1 MYTRE
6 RIKEVVEECLQYYTF
21 EKVNPKTLEHLE
33 HNTKENFVESVMMEL
48 DNSNTILIGEEKKW
62 KKTYQLKIV

>member
-6 RIKEVVEECLQYYTF
+6 RIKEVVEECLKYYIF
-21 EKVNPKTLEHLE
+21 EKKE

-48 DNSNTILIGEEKKW
+48 DNSHSIFIGEEKKW
-62 KKTYQLKIV
+62 KKKQKNILKNYT

>member
-6 RIKEVVEECLQYYTF
+6 RIKEVIKECLQYYTF

-33 HNTKENFVESVMMEL
+33 HNTKENFVESVMIEL
-48 DNSNTILIGEEKKW
+48 DNSNTILIGKEKND
-62 KKTYQLKIV
+62 KK

>member
-21 EKVNPKTLEHLE
+21 EKVNPKTLEHLKD
-33 HNTKENFVESVMMEL
+33 NTKENFIESVMMEL
-48 DNSNTILIGEEKKW
+48 DNFNTILIGKDK
-62 KKTYQLKIV
+62 

>member
-21 EKVNPKTLEHLE
+21 EKINPKTLEHLE
-33 HNTKENFVESVMMEL
+33 DNTKENFVESVMMEL
-48 DNSNTILIGEEKKW
+48 DNSNTILIGKDK
-62 KKTYQLKIV
+62 